1 MLGISPVIEN
11 NTVAHPILGDFVN
24 QIQKRIFCRRIT
36 GNVVFSAIHYVQQGE
51 NTMATKAEA
60 ALEIFKKYQGK
71 EEGTSAWMKIDQDRI
86 NLFADAT
93 DDHQFIHIDPEKSAQ
108 LSPYKVTI
116 AHGFLTLSLIVP
128 LGASI
133 PPPNPEAFQGVIMGV
148 NYGLD
153 KVRFPSPV
161 KVNSNIRA
169 KQVLMSAELTN
180 PNTIQLKRQVTIEV
194 EGEEKPA
201 CVAESLVRLIYS

>member
-1 MLGISPVIEN
+1 
-11 NTVAHPILGDFVN
+11 
-24 QIQKRIFCRRIT
+24 
-36 GNVVFSAIHYVQQGE
+36 
-51 NTMATKAEA
+51 MASRAEE
-60 ALEIFKKYQGK
+60 ALEIFKTIEGE
-71 EEGTSAWMKIDQDRI
+71 EEGVGDWMTVDQDRI

-93 DDHQFIHIDPEKSAQ
+93 DDHQFIHVDPEKSAE

-133 PPPNPEAFQGVIMGV
+133 PPKKPEAMEGMFMGV

-161 KVNSNIRA
+161 KVDSRVRA
-169 KQVLMSAELTN
+169 RQKLLSAELKN
-180 PNTIQLKRQVTIEV
+180 PNTIQLKREVTVEI
-194 EGEEKPA
+194 EGEDKPA
-201 CVAESLVRLIYS
+201 CVAESLMRLMYQ